1 MILRNYINFINNS
14 KYIYKNI
21 EIRLKDII
29 LFYKINKKGKND
41 NDNKI
46 RELIIDSIFN
56 KKTPEIYFK
65 KSLRWLNIK
74 RELEI
79 FVKKLSKKEEINK
92 IECIQ
97 KGGRAYKYDYDLKI
111 DDECFKIEF
120 KYNTSSIKDLP
131 QFVSPGKPSRY
142 LSYNYEEFYYDNYL
156 SKSEIKTKYD
166 IDIPEREIYLKE
178 IHNFSPKCMEKIKE
192 KYKEDKEFNNY
203 IKKLYNNCTEE
214 FIDKYDLNLE
224 ILNEYLKKTQ
234 KNKIYMLYKKNKI
247 YLQEN
252 AEDNYNLISYTKEPK
267 LKRYKA
273 ETKSGKKIY
282 ILLRFKNGNG
292 IAYPAFQI
300 STS

>member
-29 LFYKINKKGKND
+29 LFYKINKKKNND
-41 NDNKI
+41 SDNKI
-46 RELIIDSIFN
+46 REIIIDSIFN

-65 KSLRWLNIK
+65 KSQRWLNIK
-74 RELEI
+74 KELEK
-79 FVKKLSKKEEINK
+79 FVKKLSKNEEIKK

-97 KGGRAYKYDYDLKI
+97 KAGRKYNYDYDLKI
-111 DDECFKIEF
+111 NNKIFKIEF
-120 KYNTSSIKDLP
+120 KYNTSSIKDVP
-131 QFVSPGKPSRY
+131 QFVSPGKPSKY
-142 LSYNYEEFYYDNYL
+142 LSNNFEEFYYDNYL
-156 SKSEIKTKYD
+156 SKSKIKTKYE

-178 IHNFSPKCMEKIKE
+178 VHNIAPKCMKKIKE
-192 KYKEDKEFNNY
+192 KYKEDKEFCNY
-203 IKKLYNNCTEE
+203 MTELYNNSTKE
-214 FIDKYDLNLE
+214 FIEKYDLNLDV
-224 ILNEYLKKTQ
+224 LNEYLKESQ

-247 YLQEN
+247 YMEEN
-252 AEDNYNLISYTKEPK
+252 DVDNYILVSYIKEPN

-273 ETKSGKKIY
+273 ETKSGKKIN
-282 ILLRFKNGNG
+282 ILIRWKNGKG